1 MDVSQ
6 RGDDFT
12 APDFQFVAL
21 PELSGGGTKYDNSLE
36 GYYQSL
42 SKPKKDY
49 LQELFYK
56 QMKAMG
62 GQRQLYE
69 AVMNDPNRPSPHPSW
84 REVRAWHAAQR
95 VNALSRPANKSS
107 KSLANPVVRSK
118 LAPCARLGFDSVVM
132 QAASAK
138 KDATKMGDQGFKGFL
153 NIVDQATR
161 MSWVNLLRV
170 IGQPDDCL
178 SAAIQMIRA
187 VRQSYYNDP
196 ESDRWP
202 VSKTL
207 CVTDSGKEFSQ
218 TFRTGFAAELGPQ
231 VEVKWQTVP
240 AGNPNA
246 GASQVENSNKQA
258 RGILRKIAQAN
269 RTTNQNDGKQK
280 DWRSYWVGP
289 SQIYFKQL
297 QKLINERFDA
307 SIDRIQPI
315 KLWDAY
321 RVPSAANRD
330 LIKKSQNAMKGEAN
344 KRRGPSH
351 LKPENYFKIGDI
363 VRRINTQWA
372 GKSGTIRSNALK
384 QGNRWTLGQYSI
396 YSVRTYAEAPPT
408 YELVLVD
415 DGRGGNPPQPP
426 SDFKTRRDYQ
436 GVLVSVNR
444 FRHSDL
450 NRVIGDEDAPQAMMD
465 NDVPPEQRWRRGD
478 RLRVAWTRIRL
489 VGANQ
494 DTLTVVYANLGDRD
508 DIEEVKFDTTRWA
521 NGTVRRYNAG
531 QQGRPGSINVDFD
544 DGTDNVRISFYD
556 QSVNH
561 VEPAFIE
568 RI

>member
-21 PELSGGGTKYDNSLE
+21 PELSGGGTKYENGLE

-95 VNALSRPANKSS
+95 VNALSRPANKQS

-132 QAASAK
+132 QAASAQK
-138 KDATKMGDQGFKGFL
+138 NATKMGDQGYTGFL

-178 SAAIQMIRA
+178 SAAIKMIRA

-196 ESDRWP
+196 EDPRWP
-202 VSKTL
+202 VPKML
-207 CVTDSGKEFSQ
+207 CVVDFGKEFSQ

-231 VEVKWQTVP
+231 VEVKWQNVP

-246 GASQVENSNKQA
+246 GAGQTENSTLALAFFIRVKQC
-258 RGILRKIAQAN
+258 RY
-269 RTTNQNDGKQK
+269 T
-280 DWRSYWVGP
+280 
-289 SQIYFKQL
+289 
-297 QKLINERFDA
+297 
-307 SIDRIQPI
+307 PI
-315 KLWDAY
+315 
-321 RVPSAANRD
+321 V
-330 LIKKSQNAMKGEAN
+330 
-344 KRRGPSH
+344 
-351 LKPENYFKIGDI
+351 F
-363 VRRINTQWA
+363 
-372 GKSGTIRSNALK
+372 
-384 QGNRWTLGQYSI
+384 SI
-396 YSVRTYAEAPPT
+396 YSAFP
-408 YELVLVD
+408 LIL
-415 DGRGGNPPQPP
+415 
-426 SDFKTRRDYQ
+426 RRS
-436 GVLVSVNR
+436 LS
-444 FRHSDL
+444 
-450 NRVIGDEDAPQAMMD
+450 
-465 NDVPPEQRWRRGD
+465 
-478 RLRVAWTRIRL
+478 
-489 VGANQ
+489 
-494 DTLTVVYANLGDRD
+494 
-508 DIEEVKFDTTRWA
+508 
-521 NGTVRRYNAG
+521 
-531 QQGRPGSINVDFD
+531 
-544 DGTDNVRISFYD
+544 
-556 QSVNH
+556 
-561 VEPAFIE
+561 
-568 RI
+568 

>member
-1 MDVSQ
+1 
-6 RGDDFT
+6 
-12 APDFQFVAL
+12 
-21 PELSGGGTKYDNSLE
+21 
-36 GYYQSL
+36 
-42 SKPKKDY
+42 
-49 LQELFYK
+49 
-56 QMKAMG
+56 
-62 GQRQLYE
+62 
-69 AVMNDPNRPSPHPSW
+69 
-84 REVRAWHAAQR
+84 
-95 VNALSRPANKSS
+95 
-107 KSLANPVVRSK
+107 
-118 LAPCARLGFDSVVM
+118 
-132 QAASAK
+132 
-138 KDATKMGDQGFKGFL
+138 
-153 NIVDQATR
+153 
-161 MSWVNLLRV
+161 
-170 IGQPDDCL
+170 
-178 SAAIQMIRA
+178 
-187 VRQSYYNDP
+187 
-196 ESDRWP
+196 

-297 QKLINERFDA
+297 QKLINGRFDA

-351 LKPENYFKIGDI
+351 LKPENYFKIGNI

-450 NRVIGDEDAPQAMMD
+450 NRVIGDADAPQAMMD
-465 NDVPPEQRWRRGD
+465 NDVPPEQRWQRGD

-521 NGTVRRYNAG
+521 NGTVRRFNPG
-531 QQGRPGSINVDFD
+531 QQGRPGSINVNFD

-556 QSVNH
+556 QSVNY
-561 VEPAFIE
+561 VEAAFIE